1 MKFGS
6 NVIKVVSQW
15 DRGGMEENLGRQANW
30 EAVVKRT
37 DTREGPDTRL
47 TVR

>member
-1 MKFGS
+1 MKFDS

-37 DTREGPDTRL
+37 VREGPVTRL